1 MAKDAQAE
9 MMNIGLQDEGGMV
22 DEASGNEVP
31 NGALKEEVRDDQP
44 AMLSPGEFVI
54 PAYAVRYIGVERLV
68 SILREA
74 KQGMEQLDDIGLT
87 GEPNADDAGLET
99 AVLPSDMQEEGGMP
113 KLAVGGFPTII
124 PGGVTRTALPSNN
137 QLKPQQQF
145 GVAPSA
151 AIQTRQQPT
160 AAPAFGTAPSPLTQQ
175 RYKPTAPIRPPGQ
188 QNVTYPQYV
197 YSPQGGGG
205 YGVAEYVGP
214 NGQAIFVTTIGGKPV
229 STIPPGFKTR
239 AVYDKD
245 KADEKDKPTAPP
257 TAMVRQEVPSVDS
270 FESPEGEEGGRVITP
285 DSLEAAVAAL
295 AGTQSVT
302 AASLAS
308 AAGLLGIAGAGAVPI
323 LGSILG
329 FGAKANVISML
340 SQLGVIEG
348 ARKPDDEVTGK
359 RGNRYTNQ
367 ELIDLVTK
375 PGKDG
380 RTLANRIDLEDR
392 TSKTSTAKDL
402 RPDTIDYKGK
412 AVKADYTKA
421 PNTTEFKAGKDG
433 KKSAIQVAAETR
445 AFSQKVDRSQADA
458 NVAAAAGRAETA
470 VTEDIEAGQMGPDL
484 GDLGMEVSD
493 PGSFSAP
500 SDAGSEA
507 GDAGSGDSGFDY
519 GIDSY
524 GFDNKGGLVKKRKR
538 TAKKKKNSKGLVNK
552 RKAPSKKKKKK
563 VKKGKGLASSK

>member
-31 NGALKEEVRDDQP
+31 NGSLKEEVRDDQP

-68 SILREA
+68 KLLREA

-99 AVLPSDMQEEGGMP
+99 AMLPSDMQEGEGSSAF
-113 KLAVGGFPTII
+113 AVGGLQQQQGIFGATLAP
-124 PGGVTRTALPSNN
+124 VS
-137 QLKPQQQF
+137 QQQF
-145 GVAPSA
+145 GTQQFAQPAAFAP
-151 AIQTRQQPT
+151 
-160 AAPAFGTAPSPLTQQ
+160 PAVLPSPLSAPQ
-175 RYKPTAPIRPPGQ
+175 YKPTVPIKTDKKL
-188 QNVTYPQYV
+188 TYPDLLYNPLD
-197 YSPQGGGG
+197 SGAGSG

-214 NGQAIFVTTIGGKPV
+214 DGKSIFVTTVGGKPL

-270 FESPEGEEGGRVITP
+270 FESPEGEEDGRVITP

>member
-9 MMNIGLQDEGGMV
+9 IINIGLQDEGGMV

-68 SILREA
+68 SLLREA

-245 KADEKDKPTAPP
+245 KADEKNKTTKPA

-270 FESPEGEEGGRVITP
+270 FESPEGEDGDRVITP
-285 DSLEAAVAAL
+285 ESLEAAFAAMAKSQTTGNL
-295 AGTQSVT
+295 TN
-302 AASLAS
+302 AANIL
-308 AAGLLGIAGAGAVPI
+308 GLPGAVGGAI
-323 LGSILG
+323 LGAI
-329 FGAKANVISML
+329 FAYGAKATVVSML
-340 SQLGVIEG
+340 SQLGVIDG
-348 ARKPDDEVTGK
+348 AKKPDGSKYSRE
-359 RGNRYTNQ
+359 
-367 ELIDLVTK
+367 ELVELGTK
-375 PGKDG
+375 EDDQG
-380 RTLANRIDLEDR
+380 RTLSDKIDLDSKNPKGARVALGKTEKAIEEANRTR
-392 TSKTSTAKDL
+392 TSTLVESAKQAA
-402 RPDTIDYKGK
+402 KNAAAK
-412 AVKADYTKA
+412 
-421 PNTTEFKAGKDG
+421 EFEA
-433 KKSAIQVAAETR
+433 
-445 AFSQKVDRSQADA
+445 KVDRSQADA
-458 NVAAAAGRAETA
+458 NLAAAAGRAETA

-538 TAKKKKNSKGLVNK
+538 TAKKKKNNKGLVNK